1 MRSMRLGLRRI
12 NTRWCKIL
20 RKMYLQD
27 AAQDSS
33 KDVLQDAAQDSS
45 KDAFGKYFVS
55 VASFEKSYEVS
66 FNKTIY
72 SSLI

>member
-20 RKMYLQD
+20 RKMY
-27 AAQDSS
+27 
-33 KDVLQDAAQDSS
+33 LQDAAQDSS

>member
-1 MRSMRLGLRRI
+1 
-12 NTRWCKIL
+12 
-20 RKMYLQD
+20 MYLQDAAQDSSKDVLQD